1 MRKLKQKIIA
11 CIDFSNQ
18 GHRFY
23 LMCLSIRGIAAS
35 GHQAICITEDTKPV
49 REWMTQNHPELLKG
63 VIWQDYIFRPL
74 NLKNRNGINDIRLA
88 LHQWTQYRKVL
99 KSIEQAYDIQI
110 DLVSLHYADLFLS
123 TRLPVFVQQ
132 FFFPYC
138 WTGMYI
144 HPRYLR
150 MEQKNSI
157 QHKRTSIRDIDYLFT
172 SNRCKG
178 IGVFDNGID
187 KALSQRLNK
196 AVTLLPDISDVSEK
210 NQTYELVQKIKAKAN
225 GRKVIGSVGI
235 SYYSGSI
242 DLIKLA
248 LACKNMDFFFV
259 FCGAFDEESYAY
271 IPSEEDRQLLKTF
284 RAHPADNCIW
294 SEAYLKDEYEYNAV
308 FKTLDIVYMMYPK
321 HYNSSNRLTKAAYF
335 RKFVLAS
342 NQYCVGENVHKF
354 HLGAT
359 AAYGDIEA
367 QKNILEKWHT
377 GALLMNLQPDYDGYY
392 ALNNEKMFLKQLRLL
407 LNI

>member
-1 MRKLKQKIIA
+1 MFIA

-23 LMCLSIRGIAAS
+23 LMCLSVKCIAVS
-35 GHQAICITEDTKPV
+35 GHTAICITDDTKPV
-49 REWMTQNHPELLKG
+49 REWITQNHPELLQS
-63 VIWQDYIFRPL
+63 VIWQDYTCQVL
-74 NLKNRNGINDIRLA
+74 NVKKRNGINDIRIA

-99 KSIEQAYDIQI
+99 NNIEQANTITI

-132 FFFPYC
+132 FFFPYH

-150 MEQKNSI
+150 IEKKNNI
-157 QHKRTSIRDIDYLFT
+157 QHKRSGIRDIDYLFT

-178 IGVFDNGID
+178 IGVFDNDID
-187 KALSQRLNK
+187 KALAYRINK
-196 AVTLLPDISDVSEK
+196 AVTFLPDISDVSEK
-210 NQTYELVQKIKAKAN
+210 NQNYELVQKIKSKAN
-225 GRKVIGSVGI
+225 GRKVIGSIGI

-242 DLIKLA
+242 DLIKLS
-248 LACKNMDFFFV
+248 LACKDMDFFFV
-259 FCGAFDEESYAY
+259 FCGAFDEESYAH
-271 IPSEEDRQLLKTF
+271 IPREEDRELLKTF
-284 RAHPADNCIW
+284 RACPADNCIW
-294 SEAYLKDEYEYNAV
+294 SEAYLNDEYEYNAV
-308 FKTLDIVYMMYPK
+308 FKTLDIVYMMYPM

-342 NQYCVGENVHKF
+342 NQHCVGENVDKF
-354 HLGAT
+354 QLGAT

-367 QKNILEKWHT
+367 QKNILEKWNC
-377 GALLMNLQPDYDGYY
+377 GAFLMNVQPDYDGYY
-392 ALNNEKMFLKQLRLL
+392 ALNNEKMFFKQLKVL